1 MYTPEELMKVQ
12 VENVDSIRKK
22 VEVILPDEKI
32 NELRETIYSELQ
44 KQAKIK
50 GFRPGKVPRPMII
63 SYYKEYIDDELK
75 KRMVQETMYEAL
87 EEAKINPVGQPVVDF
102 VDETDKHGYVLECE
116 VLPDVELPAYKG
128 IEVEVEP
135 IGVTDD
141 DVAKRIDG
149 LQQMH
154 AEIVTKEGDRGAQKG
169 DLVIVKYQGYEN
181 GKPIKDIATE
191 AYPVELGASTLMPE
205 FENELFGMKEN
216 EEKEITVSFPDD
228 YPDKDIAKKTLQ
240 FKVTMKEIKEKHL
253 PEIND
258 EFAKDLNFEN
268 MEALQKSL
276 RDEILREKENVRSK
290 EIAQKI
296 MDTLIGSVEIPV
308 PKILLEKRVDAMI
321 EDAKSR
327 FKADRLTAEEAR
339 AIEERFRKDFEKS
352 AETRIKTE
360 IMITKISEK
369 EGINA
374 DENDVQERIKKIAED
389 AKRPFNDIRDFY
401 EQYNLLSGLR
411 SSIIEERTIGFLRDN
426 AMIKE
431 KS

>member
-1 MYTPEELMKVQ
+1 MKVQ
-12 VENVDSIRKK
+12 VENIDSVKKK
-22 VEVILPDEKI
+22 VEVVLPEEKI
-32 NELRETIYSELQ
+32 NVIRESIYSELQ

-50 GFRPGKVPRPMII
+50 GFRPGKVPRPMIL

-87 EEAKINPVGQPVVDF
+87 DEAKVNPVGQPVVDF
-102 VDETDKHGYVLECE
+102 VDEEDRHGYVLECE
-116 VLPDVELPAYKG
+116 VIPDIELPAYKG

-135 IGVTDD
+135 IGVSDD
-141 DVAKRIDG
+141 EVAKRIDG
-149 LQQMH
+149 LQHMH
-154 AEIVTKEGDRGAQKG
+154 AEIVAKEGDRGAQNG
-169 DLVIVKYQGYEN
+169 DLVIIKYQGYED
-181 GKPIKDIATE
+181 GKPVKGIETE
-191 AYPVELGASTLMPE
+191 AYPVELGSSTMMPE
-205 FENELFGMKEN
+205 FESALMGMKEN
-216 EEKEITVSFPDD
+216 EEKEIPISFPDD

-258 EFAKDLNFEN
+258 EFAKDLNFDN
-268 MEALQKSL
+268 MEEMHKGL
-276 RDEILREKENVRSK
+276 RDEILKEKENIRNK

-296 MDTLIGSVEIPV
+296 VDALTGGVEIPV
-308 PKILLEKRVDAMI
+308 PKTLLEKRIEMMM

-352 AETRIKTE
+352 AETRIKAE
-360 IMITKISEK
+360 ILITKISEK

-389 AKRPFNDIRDFY
+389 AKRPLSDVRNFY
-401 EQYNLLSGLR
+401 EQYNLLNNLR
-411 SSIIEERTIGFLRDN
+411 SNIIEERTINFLRDN

-431 KS
+431 IS

>member
-1 MYTPEELMKVQ
+1 MKVQ
-12 VENVDSIRKK
+12 VENIDSVKRK

-87 EEAKINPVGQPVVDF
+87 EEAKVNPVGQPVVDF
-102 VDETDKHGYVLECE
+102 VDETDKNGYVLECE
-116 VLPDVELPAYKG
+116 VLPDIELPAYKG

-135 IGVTDD
+135 IEVTDD

-149 LQQMH
+149 LQHMH

-169 DLVIVKYQGYEN
+169 DLVIIKYQGYEN
-181 GKPIKDIATE
+181 GKPIKDVGTE
-191 AYPVELGASTLMPE
+191 AYPVELGTSSLMPE

-216 EEKEITVSFPDD
+216 EEKEIAVSFPDD

-253 PEIND
+253 PEVNN
-258 EFAKDLNFEN
+258 EFAKDLNFDN

-276 RDEILREKENVRSK
+276 RDEILKEKENVRSK

-296 MDTLIGSVEIPV
+296 MDTLINGVDIPV
-308 PKILLEKRVDAMI
+308 PKILLEKRIEMMM

-327 FKADRLTAEEAR
+327 FKADKLTEDEAR
-339 AIEERFRKDFEKS
+339 AIDERFRKDFEKS

-389 AKRPFNDIRDFY
+389 AKRPFSDVRNFY

-411 SSIIEERTIGFLRDN
+411 SNIIEERTINFLRDN

-431 KS
+431 KL

>member
-1 MYTPEELMKVQ
+1 MMKVQ
-12 VENVDSIRKK
+12 VENIDSVKKK
-22 VEVILPDEKI
+22 VEVVLPEEKI
-32 NELRETIYSELQ
+32 NVIRESIYSELQ

-50 GFRPGKVPRPMII
+50 GFRPGKVPRPMIL

-87 EEAKINPVGQPVVDF
+87 DEAKVNPVGQPVVDF
-102 VDETDKHGYVLECE
+102 VDEEDRHGYVLECE
-116 VLPDVELPAYKG
+116 VIPDIELPAYKG

-135 IGVTDD
+135 IGVSDD
-141 DVAKRIDG
+141 EVAKRIDG
-149 LQQMH
+149 LQHMH
-154 AEIVTKEGDRGAQKG
+154 AEIVAKEGDRGAQNG
-169 DLVIVKYQGYEN
+169 DLVIIKYQGYED
-181 GKPIKDIATE
+181 GKPVKGIETE
-191 AYPVELGASTLMPE
+191 AYPVELGSSTMMPE
-205 FENELFGMKEN
+205 FESALMGMKEN
-216 EEKEITVSFPDD
+216 EEKEIPISFPDD

-258 EFAKDLNFEN
+258 EFAKDLNFDN
-268 MEALQKSL
+268 MEEMHKGL
-276 RDEILREKENVRSK
+276 RDEILKEKENIRNK

-296 MDTLIGSVEIPV
+296 VDALTGGVEIPV
-308 PKILLEKRVDAMI
+308 PKTLLEKRIEMMM

-352 AETRIKTE
+352 AETRIKAE
-360 IMITKISEK
+360 ILITKISEK

-389 AKRPFNDIRDFY
+389 AKRPLSDVRNFY
-401 EQYNLLSGLR
+401 EQYNLLNNLR
-411 SSIIEERTIGFLRDN
+411 SNIIEERTINFLRDN

-431 KS
+431 IS

>member
-1 MYTPEELMKVQ
+1 MKVQ
-12 VENVDSIRKK
+12 VENIDSVRKK
-22 VEVILPDEKI
+22 VEVVLPDEKI

-87 EEAKINPVGQPVVDF
+87 EEAKVNPVGQPVVDF
-102 VDETDKHGYVLECE
+102 VDETDKNGYVLECE
-116 VLPDVELPAYKG
+116 VLPDIELPAYKG

-135 IGVTDD
+135 IEVTDD

-149 LQQMH
+149 LQHMH

-181 GKPIKDIATE
+181 GKPIKDVGTE
-191 AYPVELGASTLMPE
+191 AYPVELGTSSLMPE

-216 EEKEITVSFPDD
+216 EEKEIAVSFPDD

-253 PEIND
+253 PEVND
-258 EFAKDLNFEN
+258 EFAKDLNFDN

-276 RDEILREKENVRSK
+276 RDEILKEKENVRSK

-296 MDTLIGSVEIPV
+296 MDTLINGVDIPV
-308 PKILLEKRVDAMI
+308 PKILLEKRIEMMM

-327 FKADRLTAEEAR
+327 FKADKLTEDEAR
-339 AIEERFRKDFEKS
+339 AIDERFRKDFEKS

-389 AKRPFNDIRDFY
+389 AKRPFSDVRNFY

-411 SSIIEERTIGFLRDN
+411 SNIIEERTINFLRDN

-431 KS
+431 KL